1 MPLLNGVE
9 LRTCSWLVGG
19 VNEVCFLVLS
29 LSVRATI
36 NRVSDVTF
44 GVMIGGDTV
53 FAFFLTEDSPPVKT
67 ENIRWFFTDI
77 DGTTDL
83 TEVSNDHIM
92 ISEDRLNLTL
102 VGITHSDEG
111 QYTLEATNEAGT
123 NSNFY
128 LLSITGNNVHS
139 IFVRAL
145 ASAKIHRDILM

>member
-1 MPLLNGVE
+1 
-9 LRTCSWLVGG
+9 
-19 VNEVCFLVLS
+19 
-29 LSVRATI
+29 
-36 NRVSDVTF
+36 
-44 GVMIGGDTV
+44 MIGGDTV

-128 LLSITGNNVHS
+128 LLSITGNVHS